1 MLKILIG
8 FDYELFLGENYADH
22 REILIDTTSQI
33 LDLLKKNNVSATLFA
48 DVCCALQ
55 YKKYGQVDFVH
66 DFEDQL
72 VFAQKNGF
80 DVQLHIHSNWLNS
93 SFDGQKWEISPKGY
107 RVHEFGFTNDGVEKI
122 IKNGIDYLNGVL
134 LAHDPDYKCIAYR
147 AGGYSIQPH
156 SKLVKILRDNGI
168 VIDSSVCRHQYIKS
182 NANNYDFRALP
193 PKMNWWLTPNQNF
206 TYEGQ
211 PSEGGVFEVPLCSD
225 RGSLLKR
232 IILGKEKMVLPYVE
246 PKGSYVKL
254 DIPQKSNPSRFQV
267 LLNYNKNF
275 SLVSFDSMAPER
287 IFSTMKKIEKKYDTK
302 HNDVYISIIGHPK
315 LCNKYVLDGMR
326 QFVEKVKRYN
336 NRFEFITFR
345 QLYNELNG
353 FNRI

>member
-8 FDYELFLGENYADH
+8 FDYELFLGENYTDH

-55 YKKYGQVDFVH
+55 HKKYGQVDFVN

-72 VFAQKNGF
+72 IFAQKNGF

-93 SFDGQKWEISPKGY
+93 SFDGKKWEISPKGY
-107 RVHEFGFTNDGVEKI
+107 RVHEFGFTDDGVEKI
-122 IKNGIDYLNGVL
+122 IKDGIDYLNGVL
-134 LAHDPDYKCIAYR
+134 LAYDPYYKCIAYR

-156 SKLVKILRDNGI
+156 SELVKILRKNGI
-168 VIDSSVCRHQYIKS
+168 LIDSSVCRHQYIES
-182 NANNYDFRALP
+182 NANNYDFRTLP
-193 PKMNWWLTPNQNF
+193 SKMNWWLTPNQDF
-206 TYEGQ
+206 IYEGK
-211 PSEGGVFEVPLCSD
+211 PSEGGLFEVPLCSV

-232 IILGKEKMVLPYVE
+232 IIFGRKKTVLPYVE

-254 DIPQKSNPSRFQV
+254 DIPTKSNTSRFEV
-267 LLNYNKNF
+267 LLNYNKTF

-287 IFSTMKKIEKKYDTK
+287 IFSTIKKIEKKYDTK

-315 LCNKYVLDGMR
+315 LCNKYVLHGME
-326 QFVEKVKRYN
+326 QFVEKVKDFN
-336 NRFEFITFR
+336 GRFEFITFR
-345 QLYNELNG
+345 QLYDELNSC
-353 FNRI
+353 N